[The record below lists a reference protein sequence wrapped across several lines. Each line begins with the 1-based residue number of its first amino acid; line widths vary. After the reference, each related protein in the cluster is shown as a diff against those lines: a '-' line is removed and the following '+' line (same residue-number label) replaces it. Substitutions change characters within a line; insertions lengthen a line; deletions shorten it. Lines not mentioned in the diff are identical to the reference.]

1 MGFEKIGVNIGKE
14 VIAWTSSFGKNLL
27 ASRPVKINT
36 QDLKYVPEFIE
47 DSVNFSAEALKK
59 LREQK
64 NIFSKL
70 ETDLINM
77 IKSGKVEDVKVIDK
91 NGVYANNLKFIGDKY
106 GVRLSPE
113 QLFDEK
119 VAGIFEDATYIH
131 NHPLNAPLSSNDIFN
146 MAIQKIK
153 KMVACT
159 SDGGY
164 SIMERKFPLSD
175 MKYDKFVAGA
185 TNLMSEEIR
194 QMKSLGKIRGITD
207 VQRMELLNKWRYKR
221 FGAFADEF
229 NLVFKNNISK
239 LNSESSLDG
248 NLFSV
253 NPLQRLIDNIIIK
266 YNKLKH

>member
-1 MGFEKIGVNIGKE
+1 MEFQKIGVNIGKE
-14 VIAWTSSFGKNLL
+14 VIAWASSYGKNLL

-47 DSVNFSAEALKK
+47 DCVNFSAEALKK
-59 LREQK
+59 LRAEK

-70 ETDLINM
+70 EADLINLL
-77 IKSGKVEDVKVIDK
+77 KSGKVEDVRVIDK
-91 NGVYANNLKFIGDKY
+91 NGVLAENLKFIGDKY
-106 GVRLSPE
+106 SVRLSPE

-119 VAGIFEDATYIH
+119 IMGIFEDSTYIH

-146 MAIQKIK
+146 MAVQKIK
-153 KMVACT
+153 KMIACT

-164 SIMERKFPLSD
+164 SIMERKATLSG
-175 MKYDKFVAGA
+175 MNYNKFIDGA
-185 TNLMSEEIR
+185 AKLVSEEIR

-207 VQRMELLNKWRYKR
+207 IQRMELLNKWRYKR
-221 FGAFADEF
+221 FGDFAGEF
-229 NLVFKNNISK
+229 GLVFKSK
-239 LNSESSLDG
+239 INALNESSLEG

-253 NPLQRLIDNIIIK
+253 NPLQRFIDNVIIK